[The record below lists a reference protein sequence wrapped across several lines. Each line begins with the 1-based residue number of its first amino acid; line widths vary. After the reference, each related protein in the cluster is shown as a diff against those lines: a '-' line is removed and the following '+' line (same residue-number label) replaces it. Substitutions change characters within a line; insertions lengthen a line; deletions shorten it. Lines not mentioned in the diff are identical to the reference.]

1 MLKNKIFEY
10 FFLNPKNQRNSTVVQ
25 IMCEYTTINIIC
37 QSRVH
42 KAVHFG
48 AAPTPPKARGQG
60 LTSQFEREQDMIGL
74 SGAMSGVGRCNSDT
88 VLITDVGVLL
98 QYVACSRSLAR
109 LGALY
114 LRITEIN
121 ISLFYVANRQPFIRR
136 NLTRPLRPI
145 FLGGPKMARF
155 NCIEFYLIVQNN
167 WPIRICVF

>member
-1 MLKNKIFEY
+1 
-10 FFLNPKNQRNSTVVQ
+10 
-25 IMCEYTTINIIC
+25 
-37 QSRVH
+37 
-42 KAVHFG
+42 
-48 AAPTPPKARGQG
+48 
-60 LTSQFEREQDMIGL
+60 MIGL

-121 ISLFYVANRQPFIRR
+121 ISLFYVASRQPFIRR

-155 NCIEFYLIVQNN
+155 NCIEFYLIV
-167 WPIRICVF
+167 